1 MHKIILEKIY
11 LLYLPTKKSIDRYKA
26 NLKKRFI
33 PGKCRTYVAVFILE
47 FITEQGTSVC
57 FRFHDSKFVSIRER
71 IEPTDE
77 DAESGRGASLPVSP
91 HSVEG
96 AIGGPPGVSF
106 LKSEVQHLG
115 NFSLSLCGG
124 LSDPDG
130 MTLEKFMTHIVTY
143 EDLCENFNMVANPDL
158 VVRIGEK

>member
-1 MHKIILEKIY
+1 MK
-11 LLYLPTKKSIDRYKA
+11 P
-26 NLKKRFI
+26 
-33 PGKCRTYVAVFILE
+33 VF
-47 FITEQGTSVC
+47 C
-57 FRFHDSKFVSIRER
+57 RFHDSKFVSIKER
-71 IEPTDE
+71 MEPTDE

-106 LKSEVQHLG
+106 LKSEVKHLG

-130 MTLEKFMTHIVTY
+130 ITLEKFMTHIVTY
-143 EDLCENFNMVANPDL
+143 EDLCENYNMVTNPDL

>member
-1 MHKIILEKIY
+1 M
-11 LLYLPTKKSIDRYKA
+11 
-26 NLKKRFI
+26 
-33 PGKCRTYVAVFILE
+33 FILE
-47 FITEQGTSVC
+47 FIIKQGTSVC
-57 FRFHDSKFVSIRER
+57 FRFHDSKFVSIKER

-77 DAESGRGASLPVSP
+77 DEESGRGASLPVSP

-106 LKSEVQHLG
+106 LKSEVQHLR

-143 EDLCENFNMVANPDL
+143 EDLCENFNMVTNPDL